1 MSYAYPTVQKG
12 EVLVGFSTA
21 RRWNPLSALIR
32 WVTRADCSHA
42 WLLYDDEDLRM
53 LMVMES
59 HVTFQLVPYEQWLKD
74 NRVVALF
81 HPGHDLNPGLR
92 ELAQRLGSYYDVGGL
107 LGVLPVKLGRWLK
120 VTFRGLRLRVR
131 NPWNSAWTLFCS
143 EAVAFALQASQFPG
157 AQQLERAS
165 IAPSELCQFLRGRN
179 IREEAP

>member
-21 RRWNPLSALIR
+21 RSWNPLSALIR
-32 WVTRADCSHA
+32 WVTGSSCSHA

-59 HVTFQLVPYEQWLKD
+59 HITFQLVPYEAWLKS
-74 NRVVALF
+74 NRVVALY

-92 ELAQRLGSYYDVGGL
+92 ELALRLGSYYDVGGL

-120 VTFRGLRLRVR
+120 ATFRGLRLRVR
-131 NPWNSAWTLFCS
+131 NPWNSSGALFCS
-143 EAVAFALQASQFPG
+143 EAVAFALQASDFPG
-157 AQQLERAS
+157 AQRLERTS
-165 IAPSELCQFLRGRN
+165 VSPQELCEFLFERN
-179 IREEAP
+179 VRVEAP